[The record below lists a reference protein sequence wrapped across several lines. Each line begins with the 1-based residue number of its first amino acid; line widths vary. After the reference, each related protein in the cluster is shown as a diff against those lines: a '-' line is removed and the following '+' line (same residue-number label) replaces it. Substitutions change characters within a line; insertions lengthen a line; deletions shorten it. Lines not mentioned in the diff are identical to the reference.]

1 MSQEPLCADMRRKNV
16 TGPEEQPTFCASL
29 RNRHAR
35 PLFHRR
41 HFMQTCTS
49 KMPGPRSWTQTLC
62 EPEHP
67 TFNMPQELLFCTK
80 FTGKN
85 AGPRD
90 QDTHL
95 ARHVQEPCWK
105 FTKKCHVTRPER
117 RLCVSLRNRH
127 ACQHFAR
134 CIYAEIYKS
143 NAAGHGEQLWAPSA
157 PAFTPTVRNPQCGH
171 TVWGNT
177 KIKSA
182 NVMSACMLQTHG
194 ITIVQC
200 YSLCMSHH
208 ESKSVH
214 SSDNSTTH
222 LIGKHVQI

>member
-1 MSQEPLCADMRRKNV
+1 MHLNMSQKPLCADNV
-16 TGPEEQPTFCASL
+16 QKTCMGPEERPTFCASL

-67 TFNMPQELLFCTK
+67 TFNMPQELFFCTK

-95 ARHVQEPCWK
+95 APHVQEPCWK
-105 FTKKCHVTRPER
+105 FTTKMPCHKTGVQT
-117 RLCVSLRNRH
+117 LC
-127 ACQHFAR
+127 
-134 CIYAEIYKS
+134 K
-143 NAAGHGEQLWAPSA
+143 
-157 PAFTPTVRNPQCGH
+157 PAQSTC
-171 TVWGNT
+171 
-177 KIKSA
+177 
-182 NVMSACMLQTHG
+182 MSAFHKMH
-194 ITIVQC
+194 
-200 YSLCMSHH
+200 LC
-208 ESKSVH
+208 
-214 SSDNSTTH
+214 
-222 LIGKHVQI
+222 